1 MTLCRVTGCIV
12 ATQKSERLGGQRLL
26 VVQKLN
32 LDGTLRDGPEDVALD
47 PGLDA
52 GEGDTVLVAKEG
64 AVVAGLLDRE
74 GELPTPANVII
85 VAVVDAAAL
94 PLE

>member
-1 MTLCRVTGCIV
+1 MTLCRVTGCVV

-94 PLE
+94 PLV